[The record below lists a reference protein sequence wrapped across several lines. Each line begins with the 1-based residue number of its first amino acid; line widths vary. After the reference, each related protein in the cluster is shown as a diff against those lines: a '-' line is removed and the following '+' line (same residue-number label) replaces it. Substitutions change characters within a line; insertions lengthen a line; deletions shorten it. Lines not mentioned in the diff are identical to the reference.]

1 MSNLCEIRCAAN
13 AVKFYDGK
21 GHLAVV
27 NDGKVKAYGAA
38 VNGAVTVLDG
48 EPVHGFATAFVDAA
62 VWNTVAAGKTA
73 VGMEVTVL
81 AMCEDQGIKPGV
93 RQAYHDFK
101 VTEIMDVSLADKLS
115 ASAREMI
122 AARGVAASVIPY
134 VSEIGSNGNRK
145 VAKM

>member
-1 MSNLCEIRCAAN
+1 MGILCEVRCPAN
-13 AVKFYDGK
+13 TIKFYDGK

-38 VNGAVTVLDG
+38 VNGTVTVLDG
-48 EPVHGFATAFVDAA
+48 DPVHGFATAFIEPA
-62 VWNTVAAGKTA
+62 VWNTVAAGKQA
-73 VGMEVTVL
+73 VGTEVVVL
-81 AMCEDQGIKPGV
+81 AMCEDQGVKTGV

-101 VTEIMDVSLADKLS
+101 VMDVLDVSLNDKLTP
-115 ASAREMI
+115 AAREII

-134 VSEIGSNGNRK
+134 VTDIKGNRK

>member
-1 MSNLCEIRCAAN
+1 MAN

-21 GHLAVV
+21 DHLAVV

-38 VNGAVTVLDG
+38 VNGTVTVLDG
-48 EPVHGFATAFVDAA
+48 DPVHGFATAFIEPA

-81 AMCEDQGIKPGV
+81 AVCEDNGVKPGIK
-93 RQAYHDFK
+93 QSYHDLK
-101 VTEIMDVSLADKLS
+101 VVEVLDVSLNDKLTP
-115 ASAREMI
+115 AARELI
-122 AARGVAASVIPY
+122 SARGVATSVIPY
-134 VSEIGSNGNRK
+134 VVDIKGNRK